1 MSNLKLRRADMIRL
15 TDMTARRFDA
25 MLMRG
30 HAPWPQR
37 EAGRSWGEF
46 STEDAYRV
54 ALAHAFIR
62 LGRSYEDAGRAV
74 RAEFNDLVELEASQP
89 GDLMYGGFIT
99 QTEPGEDSVTLI
111 LPLIAPHTSL
121 FDELAR
127 VKQLVAADDVVL
139 ALTVVNATE
148 IMKRLYERA
157 VALGLVD
164 ERLTELAQ
172 RVRAL

>member
-1 MSNLKLRRADMIRL
+1 
-15 TDMTARRFDA
+15 
-25 MLMRG
+25 
-30 HAPWPQR
+30 
-37 EAGRSWGEF
+37 
-46 STEDAYRV
+46 
-54 ALAHAFIR
+54 
-62 LGRSYEDAGRAV
+62 
-74 RAEFNDLVELEASQP
+74 
-89 GDLMYGGFIT
+89 MYGGFIT